1 MQLYLPIAQMSLDP
15 VMLTGLGL
23 AVGVLS
29 GVFGIGGGFVTTP
42 LLIFL
47 GVPPAIAAGTGAVQV
62 VASSVSGAVSHW
74 SRRNVDVTLAAVLVV
89 SGILASFA
97 GVLVLRFLRS
107 IGQADLTIALAY
119 TVLLGTVGLLMLIE
133 SVGALRAGRRAAA
146 RPARKRPTH
155 ALVDGMPLKM
165 RFPRSK
171 RYMSVI
177 PVVAIGGVVGL
188 LTAVMGVGGGFL
200 MVPALVYLLRVP
212 TNIVVGTSVFQI
224 VFVTAMTTVAQ
235 AQQNHSVDVALAL
248 PLMAG
253 GVIGAQL
260 GVRIG
265 DRIPAEQLRILLA
278 LMVLAIA
285 VRMAA
290 DLVLR
295 PDELYSFA
303 APVAG

>member
-107 IGQADLTIALAY
+107 IGQADLTIALADQAFR
-119 TVLLGTVGLLMLIE
+119 
-133 SVGALRAGRRAAA
+133 SRRPERISGWPGAA
-146 RPARKRPTH
+146 RRQAAFRSSCI
-155 ALVDGMPLKM
+155 MPKM
-165 RFPRSK
+165 LPSRS
-171 RYMSVI
+171 
-177 PVVAIGGVVGL
+177 L
-188 LTAVMGVGGGFL
+188 
-200 MVPALVYLLRVP
+200 
-212 TNIVVGTSVFQI
+212 Q
-224 VFVTAMTTVAQ
+224 
-235 AQQNHSVDVALAL
+235 
-248 PLMAG
+248 
-253 GVIGAQL
+253 
-260 GVRIG
+260 
-265 DRIPAEQLRILLA
+265 
-278 LMVLAIA
+278 
-285 VRMAA
+285 
-290 DLVLR
+290 
-295 PDELYSFA
+295 
-303 APVAG
+303 